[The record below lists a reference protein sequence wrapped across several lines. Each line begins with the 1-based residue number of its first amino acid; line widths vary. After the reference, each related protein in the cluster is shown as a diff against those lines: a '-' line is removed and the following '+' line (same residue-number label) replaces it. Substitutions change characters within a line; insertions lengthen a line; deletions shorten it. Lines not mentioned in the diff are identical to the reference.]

1 MLQKNRSGEVIEQ
14 TSNKKFVTELKLD
27 HHEIL
32 SIFNIFW
39 NVTKGA
45 IDSTDT
51 NLNHEFSCNL
61 NLELDWRI
69 IRLRATSIVK
79 LTCLLYL
86 VKQNFITLLHVKLLL
101 TIYLKKFFVS
111 MIEQKNYKKSTNRN
125 DAQRGVYLIQLKQ

>member
-14 TSNKKFVTELKLD
+14 TSNKKFVTEWKLD

-32 SIFNIFW
+32 SIFNIFR

-86 VKQNFITLLHVKLLL
+86 VKQLHYFTTRQIVTHDLSEKILCFYDRAKEL
-101 TIYLKKFFVS
+101 
-111 MIEQKNYKKSTNRN
+111 
-125 DAQRGVYLIQLKQ
+125 